1 MKKSIRI
8 LSILMAFAMLIGSFT
23 VMGSAYQAYKN
34 DAIEEYND
42 VDAPV
47 FTLEQYATM
56 ALDEVDRM
64 LAKEQLVVNIYIG
77 VLNLGS
83 ITETIASV
91 ESLLSSVST
100 LLPLLGDAQML
111 KITPLEGNARG
122 TATTAGTDD
131 LEIIYD
137 VLDFLSVNAPIFQK
151 YVQGDL
157 SLGIMNSFISD
168 FLFDVR
174 ELAIGLVYSF
184 TPAGEAADYDYFDT
198 GAEGIPAEYLPG
210 GAKAD
215 TAIISLAQDLLN
227 SLVLGEWKLLNPY
240 LEDVTDHVDYEDYL
254 FEGSMDLANNDY
266 YGWVHPKQWVTYA
279 LGDCAVVSKGAAAPD
294 PQYALID
301 ITGDRTG
308 YAFIEDLM
316 RRAYNEILIPVL
328 IRDTV
333 QWMRELCG
341 VVYLDKYNKKT
352 IYDEATQTWI
362 PNPDY
367 IEGYSGEPLTD
378 ETRTVFADIFNIDFI
393 PQKVTD
399 IPEDETFVDHF
410 NDILGEFLDGLLIA
424 PRGEATA
431 DGYSWDWVDGG
442 NQGNQYLLTNIAS
455 VAKFVLQ
462 ISGGE
467 FFPEYFTVPSA
478 SELAGYNDQQVVA
491 LIMRGIL
498 NGSVEWMY
506 IDDAQQTIVDVGYAA
521 VEQLAW
527 QDIPQYTYTKPV
539 RADYADDEAYYD
551 AVVQKVLD
559 ILLDVAVYNLNSSLD
574 MVKAQGAN
582 PVTGAG
588 LIPYQDD
595 DGSYENTVI
604 QIAAWAITTYGRILA
619 LDFNSDDADGETTG
633 ITIDEV
639 WTDIDTVLDAIIP
652 IKGDDAWINTEI
664 SNSGLVA
671 KSFIFDY
678 ILKPVYTLN
687 STNLAKIFQKN
698 TSATSPFNTKNGVAI
713 IMDLLEG
720 IFDLLFPNVF
730 SEKATTV
737 DALVQN
743 DTLAGMIHD
752 LFKSLGRG
760 TFTGVANG
768 VEITGRAEDIAA
780 VALPLVCMLLGLSD
794 EQEFSEMEN
803 FLPET
808 IAAGTNPTFRI
819 YNGSSGV
826 NTGFTAANG
835 TFTQDKLYV
844 YKIDSIVIRS
854 YVDGADTKAASVSGI
869 KAGDKLDGGASVD
882 VTLQGNLVN
891 GMLIEM
897 NIDYFIEGEDG
908 EYITDTALTKT
919 VYAVVGDTDKDD
931 DAIEISEAVDNRFVQ
946 YESEIY
952 LDSGDDLDDINGY
965 QIRIKDSGENK
976 SLDPDEAPVTGTANI
991 TSVSGVP
998 FVGINPDSQT
1008 AQQFKGQEGLYFFAP
1023 FKAVEGY
1030 ERFEITYQG
1039 DENGELVLDENGN
1052 PIPVGDNGGVEDGKY
1067 TVTTNV
1073 NVNGTNK
1080 AVTTNI
1086 HLYNDHGLDG
1096 LFSHEASAN
1105 RQQNDYDME
1114 KNGGAAADLWTNYV
1128 AALKDAA
1135 VLSLTP
1141 KKGSNFE
1148 SKINNCAEGYDN
1160 LYEQYAVAL
1169 EEALAALA
1177 PYEKSAGVS
1186 GLQEKVAEISGDNA
1200 IISYD
1205 SEGRPY
1211 RTDLEYWE
1219 EGYVY
1224 FGLRD
1229 FAPHSYLRYRDAR
1242 SAALDL
1248 VDSQIF
1254 YVPAPFEAGYEP
1266 TQEEQAAYDAAIADY
1281 ERKMA
1286 ERGVVGAIEA
1296 TYAQHKLELMAD
1308 RLIRLPGNKDKLQ
1321 KVYDMTVT
1329 NGNVNAGGASY
1340 YTAESWEAYDHAKT
1354 FAENTLA
1361 MSDSSVEPSR
1371 INTATGELVN
1381 AWKRLVKSC
1390 DFVELDAAIAAA
1402 AEAGE
1407 LGLGNDTYTE
1417 ETYAPFFELYNE
1429 AVNFDRGIAD
1439 TEENQAEIDALVE
1452 DLTNAFNALEE
1463 IPDIIIEEP
1472 EYPVIDPDKARET
1485 WLYHDS
1491 QYSISFAPQV
1501 NEEAKYAFG
1510 YGGIYLPDGSEIDGY
1525 IVGLGQ
1531 AMDPYALEQVFDP
1544 ETLVNTVVEVRPNP
1558 ITEGY
1563 GTGAEIWLF
1572 NETTGER
1579 LAAYQI
1585 IIRGDVTGDG
1595 GIDGGDV
1602 SEIWFEA
1609 QYITDWRYNS
1619 DDSNCSYY
1627 AFAGDMTGDY
1637 AVDPGDA
1644 DAIDLLLS
1652 GEQDVNQETGEP
1664 IYY

>member
-122 TATTAGTDD
+122 TATTAGTADD

-151 YVQGDL
+151 YVQGEL

-240 LEDVTDHVDYEDYL
+240 FEDVTDHVDYEDYL
-254 FEGSMDLANNDY
+254 FEDSMDLANNDY

-279 LGDCAVVSKGAAAPD
+279 LGDCAVVAKGAAAPA
-294 PQYALID
+294 PQYALVD
-301 ITGDRTG
+301 ITGSRTG

-341 VVYLDKYNKKT
+341 VVYLPEYKNKT
-352 IYDEATQTWI
+352 VYDEATQTWV
-362 PNPDY
+362 PNPQY
-367 IEGYSGEPLTD
+367 IEGYKGEPLTD
-378 ETRTVFADIFNIDFI
+378 ETRTIFADIFNMDFI

-399 IPEDETFVDHF
+399 IPADETFVDHF

-424 PRGEATA
+424 SRGEANA
-431 DGYSWDWVDGG
+431 DGYSWNWVDG
-442 NQGNQYLLTNIAS
+442 GNQYLLTNIAS

-462 ISGGE
+462 ITGDE

-491 LIMRGIL
+491 LVMRGIL

-539 RADYADDEAYYD
+539 RSDYADDEAYYD

-619 LDFNSDDADGETTG
+619 LNFNSDDADGETTG

-639 WTDIDTVLDAIIP
+639 WADIDTVLDAIIP
-652 IKGDDAWINTEI
+652 IKGDDAWINNEI

-720 IFDLLFPNVF
+720 VFDLLFPNVF

-768 VEITGRAEDIAA
+768 VAITGRAEDIAA

-808 IAAGTNPTFRI
+808 IAQGTNPTFRI

-1023 FKAVEGY
+1023 FKAVEGF

-1039 DENGELVLDENGN
+1039 DENGELVLDDNGD

-1148 SKINNCAEGYDN
+1148 SKIENCADGYDN
-1160 LYEQYAVAL
+1160 LYEQYAEAL
-1169 EEALAALA
+1169 EAALAALA
-1177 PYEKSAGVS
+1177 PYEKSAGVN

-1254 YVPAPFEAGYEP
+1254 YVPAPFEEGYEP

-1281 ERKMA
+1281 EKKMA

-1329 NGNVNAGGASY
+1329 NGDVNAGGASY
-1340 YTAESWEAYDHAKT
+1340 YTTESWEAYDHAKT

-1361 MSDSSVEPSR
+1361 MSNSSVEPSR

-1417 ETYAPFFELYNE
+1417 ETYAPFFALYTE

-1452 DLTNAFNALEE
+1452 DLTNAFNALDE
-1463 IPDIIIEEP
+1463 IPDVVIEEP
-1472 EYPVIDPDKARET
+1472 EFPMIDADAARDL
-1485 WLYHDS
+1485 WLFVDS
-1491 QYSISFAPQV
+1491 QWSMSFAPTV
-1501 NEEAKYAFG
+1501 DDSSKFN
-1510 YGGIYLPDGSEIDGY
+1510 YGGIYMSDGSEVDGY

-1531 AMDPYALEQVFDP
+1531 AMDESSLSQIFPADS
-1544 ETLVNTVVEVRPNP
+1544 LVNATVEIRPNP
-1558 ITEGY
+1558 ISGGY
-1563 GTGAEIWLF
+1563 GTGAEIWIF
-1572 NETTGER
+1572 NATTGEK
-1579 LAAYQI
+1579 LAAYQT
-1585 IIRGDVTGDG
+1585 IIRGDVTGDAAV
-1595 GIDGGDV
+1595 DGGDE
-1602 SEIWFEA
+1602 SEVWYEA
-1609 QYITDWRYNS
+1609 QYITDWTYNG
-1619 DDSNCSYY
+1619 DGSNCSYY
-1627 AFAGDMTGDY
+1627 AFAGDMNADMFCD
-1637 AVDPGDA
+1637 AGDA
-1644 DAIDLLLS
+1644 DAINQLLA
-1652 GEQDVNQETGEP
+1652 GQQDVNQETGEP